1 MTPKD
6 IHGDPILATLRE
18 LPTYD
23 LRADRA
29 ERLRTR
35 CHSGLTMHDSSR
47 QSPQGRETGVW
58 PRAVRV
64 VAGAWCVLYLVET
77 IRRAAAVYG
86 F

>member
-1 MTPKD
+1 MRPKD
-6 IHGDPILATLRE
+6 IHGDPVLATLRE

-23 LRADRA
+23 VRADRA

-35 CHSGLTMHDSSR
+35 CHGGLTMHGSAT
-47 QSPQGRETGVW
+47 QSPQRSLAGGW

>member
-1 MTPKD
+1 MKLKD
-6 IHGDPILATLRE
+6 IQGDPVLAALRE

-23 LRADRA
+23 VRSDRA
-29 ERLRTR
+29 ERLSAQ
-35 CHSGLTMHDSSR
+35 CHSGLAAQDSSG
-47 QSPQGRETGVW
+47 QSPLRSEAGVW